1 MRRRSGGHCSA
12 MTETWRRPS
21 RWRNQST
28 VRWRTTVTSQVEP
41 ARDSPHGSGASLNLR
56 AARWGIKE
64 GWEPSL
70 LAAAHALSLR
80 LEELLQVLLFREPR
94 RMAGGAAVLEV
105 GPVIGRSDDP
115 AQHAGNPRGEGQGP
129 FPFPLPRSPFR
140 FSLPPHTRFR
150 HTLPPA

>member
-1 MRRRSGGHCSA
+1 MHSSRRSLSTRAVRPPSFPSA
-12 MTETWRRPS
+12 DLPE
-21 RWRNQST
+21 
-28 VRWRTTVTSQVEP
+28 VEP

-64 GWEPSL
+64 GWEPGL

-80 LEELLQVLLFREPR
+80 LEELLQVLSLGEPR

-115 AQHAGNPRGEGQGP
+115 AQHAGDPCGEGQG
-129 FPFPLPRSPFR
+129 PFPLPRSPFP
-140 FSLPPHTRFR
+140 FTVPPHTPFR
-150 HTLPPA
+150 HTAPPAWLRACAW